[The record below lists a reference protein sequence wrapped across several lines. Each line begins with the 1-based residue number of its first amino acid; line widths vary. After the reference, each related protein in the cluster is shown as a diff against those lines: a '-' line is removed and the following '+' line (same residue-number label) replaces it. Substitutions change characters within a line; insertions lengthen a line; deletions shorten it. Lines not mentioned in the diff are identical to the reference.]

1 MEARNGGEAGA
12 EVVVGSSLSNMAAN
26 GGQTGKE
33 VGGES
38 AFAFREWVV
47 LGRKGSTTS
56 ITLGWAGRYKV
67 AVALNGS
74 SKQPVV
80 CSARLVICQSE
91 AGSSGRREETPVM
104 EGLQIHG
111 KTCSASQIFDVPAI
125 APGASAFLEVELGPT
140 TGFRQVDA
148 EISVQLL
155 PQAPQS
161 SDSSTRRICHLR
173 ASSRHFDDSQVDLR
187 IANEYCGGQD
197 LSSSLLC
204 SSLPS
209 CLPSRI
215 SALSAAEK
223 AGGDE
228 RQKRSERIAANNPQ
242 RTDSCSPSEQGGPGG
257 ILAWA
262 SKFRRQPKAAATL
275 PDQQP
280 EKSSSGRPDRANSID
295 EPTAA
300 QGTAPRAVP
309 RTWGWGRGKEAMD
322 TGRNGGGSEMQ
333 GALRAAGFAAVL
345 RPPQVRTP
353 CVLRVSCVC
362 SIVPLV
368 CVELYAASV
377 RTARDSRERWCQ
389 PLGPPNDIP
398 PPMQSLPGIIRLGAS
413 GFRLQTLGFKLYAL
427 VLPFSK
433 ADHPTPSCAG

>member
-1 MEARNGGEAGA
+1 
-12 EVVVGSSLSNMAAN
+12 
-26 GGQTGKE
+26 
-33 VGGES
+33 
-38 AFAFREWVV
+38 
-47 LGRKGSTTS
+47 
-56 ITLGWAGRYKV
+56 
-67 AVALNGS
+67 
-74 SKQPVV
+74 
-80 CSARLVICQSE
+80 
-91 AGSSGRREETPVM
+91 M

-197 LSSSLLC
+197 LSSSLPC

-209 CLPSRI
+209 RLPSRI
-215 SALSAAEK
+215 SALSAAERL
-223 AGGDE
+223 GGDE
-228 RQKRSERIAANNPQ
+228 RQKRSARIAGNSSQQ
-242 RTDSCSPSEQGGPGG
+242 RTDSCSPCEQGGTGG

-262 SKFRRQPKAAATL
+262 SKFRRQP
-275 PDQQP
+275 
-280 EKSSSGRPDRANSID
+280 NSTD
-295 EPTAA
+295 EPAAA
-300 QGTAPRAVP
+300 QGKAPRAVP
-309 RTWGWGRGKEAMD
+309 RTWGWGRAKKAVD

-398 PPMQSLPGIIRLGAS
+398 QPMQSLPGIIRLGAS
-413 GFRLQTLGFKLYAL
+413 GFRLQTLGFSILESRS
-427 VLPFSK
+427 PHS
-433 ADHPTPSCAG
+433 